1 MTTRLKRQ
9 GYTSPGGRGLG
20 TGLPSPSPFPTSRSL
35 SLVKR
40 CLLHPQPQQG
50 EGRLGSGSLTLGPQI
65 TPFHTPSPRRHMSR
79 SVGTQTTPSR
89 PSSASVPMANRS
101 RWRRYVGPL
110 RPYAVIQGWGR
121 VGEASKGC
129 CRHPQAVCIWDTLAV
144 HPSLN
149 LHLTI
154 CEMDFLESLGLD
166 RQGQLH
172 PLCSLQAA
180 PKDPFLRAGP
190 LQPRPR
196 AYRAMRADANPHTTF
211 GEGLSK
217 PRSQGGN

>member
-1 MTTRLKRQ
+1 MPPPPTAPT
-9 GYTSPGGRGLG
+9 GRRETGLREPHSGPPNHAFPHPQSKKAYEQKCRDADDAEQAFERISANGQQKQVEKVRGATEAICGHPGLG
-20 TGLPSPSPFPTSRSL
+20 QGGGGKQGLL
-35 SLVKR
+35 
-40 CLLHPQPQQG
+40 Q
-50 EGRLGSGSLTLGPQI
+50 
-65 TPFHTPSPRRHMSR
+65 TPP
-79 SVGTQTTPSR
+79 G
-89 PSSASVPMANRS
+89 
-101 RWRRYVGPL
+101 
-110 RPYAVIQGWGR
+110 
-121 VGEASKGC
+121 K
-129 CRHPQAVCIWDTLAV
+129 VCIWDTLAV

-149 LHLTI
+149 LHLPI

-217 PRSQGGN
+217 PMSQGGN